1 LDVAVCKL
9 EEQWTPSS
17 QEAKKVSDKASVWV
31 PGKAFPE
38 EPIDFEDI
46 DDPDL
51 KRVCKKLLKM
61 LSHDPWNEFKRV
73 VPGLRGFFVTF
84 CNIFYVRGLYVPFM

>member
-1 LDVAVCKL
+1 
-9 EEQWTPSS
+9 
-17 QEAKKVSDKASVWV
+17 VSDEVSVWV

-51 KRVCKKLLKM
+51 KRVCEKLLKM
-61 LSHDPWNEFKRV
+61 LSHDPWNEFKNYHDETRTHAGSNTTLDTS
-73 VPGLRGFFVTF
+73 PTRSFLSP
-84 CNIFYVRGLYVPFM
+84 CYVL